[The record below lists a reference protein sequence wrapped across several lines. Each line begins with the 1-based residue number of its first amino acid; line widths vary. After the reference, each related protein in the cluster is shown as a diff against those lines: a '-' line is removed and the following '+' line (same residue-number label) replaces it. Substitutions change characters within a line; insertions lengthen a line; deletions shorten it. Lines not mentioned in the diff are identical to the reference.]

1 MKKVFVTFLAVAS
14 VIACTK
20 SNVEFEETTEI
31 GLKPVAHNVT
41 KSMMIG
47 TSFAP
52 SESFNVWAFYK
63 QVNPGTSIAD
73 WQKSAENQT
82 TYIDE
87 KEFVN
92 KDATTWKGKT
102 SYYWPKMGSLLFA
115 GYYPTTIAN
124 QVEYTFNAT
133 DNKMVISNYEP
144 KRVVNPA
151 EGKTTTYTEDLM
163 YANMTPASVIKNN
176 VSLVFKH
183 ALSWITVKAMKN
195 TADGPTIV
203 LNSVKFSGIY
213 PKGTATINNVP
224 TSSTADGKTV
234 YTFDEIKWDTDLQD
248 NSPKDVEVQEEECE
262 VLKADG
268 KTKETVDGVKLSGT
282 EYKLPYEPLF
292 IPQGMNKLTIVYT
305 IISED
310 GSQFKETKELV
321 LANVKDSNSKAYN
334 NWEAGK
340 HYTYTIT
347 IGTDEIL
354 IAPTVTDWVPVDY
367 AITPGVEAQL

>member
-47 TSFAP
+47 TSFDTN
-52 SESFNVWAFYK
+52 ESFNVWAFYK
-63 QVNPGTSIAD
+63 QVAPGTSIAD
-73 WQKSAENQT
+73 WQAADVDQT

-87 KEFVN
+87 KEFIN
-92 KDATTWKGKT
+92 KDATTWKGET

-115 GYYPTTIAN
+115 GYYPTSIADD
-124 QVEYTFNAT
+124 VEYTFNANV
-133 DNKMVISNYEP
+133 NKMVISNYEP

-151 EGKTTTYTEDLM
+151 KGETMTYTEDLM
-163 YANMTPASVIKNN
+163 YANMTPASVAKND

-224 TSSTADGKTV
+224 ASSTVDGKTV
-234 YTFDEIKWDTDLQD
+234 YTFAEIKWDTNLEG
-248 NSPKDVEVQEEECE
+248 NSTKDVEVQEEKCE

-268 KTKETVDGVKLSGT
+268 VTKETVAGVELTGT

-305 IISED
+305 IISKD

-321 LANVKDSNSKAYN
+321 LADVKDSKSNTYE

-347 IGTDEIL
+347 IGTSEIL
-354 IAPTVTDWVPVDY
+354 IAPEVTDWKDVEYD
-367 AITPGVEAQL
+367 ITPGVEAQL

>member
-47 TSFAP
+47 ESFAP

-163 YANMTPASVIKNN
+163 YANMTLTSYSQNP

-183 ALSWITVKAMKN
+183 ALSWITVKVKQSEA
-195 TADGPTIV
+195 GPKIIV
-203 LNSVKFSGIY
+203 DNVNFTNVY
-213 PKGTATINNVP
+213 PQGTATVDNMPVNNV
-224 TSSTADGKTV
+224 SKGIEWVTAGTAANVPVLEEKRTIGEGESKKEIVGYVLDPEAE
-234 YTFDEIKWDTDLQD
+234 YTLAF
-248 NSPKDVEVQEEECE
+248 
-262 VLKADG
+262 
-268 KTKETVDGVKLSGT
+268 
-282 EYKLPYEPLF
+282 EPLF
-292 IPQGMNKLTIVYT
+292 IPQPMTTMVITYT
-305 IISED
+305 IESGD
-310 GSQFKETKELV
+310 GSSFQETKTVDLSG
-321 LANVKDSNSKAYN
+321 LKTDDTDK
-334 NWEAGK
+334 WEAGK

-347 IGTDEIL
+347 IGTSEIL
-354 IAPTVTDWVPVDY
+354 IAPEVTDWEDVDY

>member
-47 TSFAP
+47 KSFEE

-63 QVNPGTSIAD
+63 QVNEGTSIAD

-92 KDATTWKGKT
+92 NGATWKGKY

-115 GYYPTTIAN
+115 GYYPTDIKN
-124 QVEYTFNAT
+124 QVEYTFNA
-133 DNKMVISNYEP
+133 NVNEMVISNYQP
-144 KRVVNPA
+144 NRVVNPA
-151 EGKTTTYTEDLM
+151 EGKATTYTEDLM
-163 YANMTPASVIKNN
+163 YANMTLASVAKND

-183 ALSWITVKAMKN
+183 ALSWITVKVKQVKVKQSEV
-195 TADGPTIV
+195 GPKIIV
-203 LNSVKFSGIY
+203 DNVNFTNVY
-213 PKGTATINNVP
+213 PQGTATVDNNPVKESENSEKLVFKGIQWVTAGTAANVP
-224 TSSTADGKTV
+224 VLEEKRTVVEDDSEVIKVGYELTTSE
-234 YTFDEIKWDTDLQD
+234 YTL
-248 NSPKDVEVQEEECE
+248 
-262 VLKADG
+262 A
-268 KTKETVDGVKLSGT
+268 
-282 EYKLPYEPLF
+282 YEPLF
-292 IPQGMNKLTIVYT
+292 IPQPMTTMVITYT
-305 IISED
+305 IESGD
-310 GSQFKETKELV
+310 GSSFQETKTVDLSG
-321 LANVKDSNSKAYN
+321 LKTDDIN

-354 IAPTVTDWVPVDY
+354 IAPEVTDWENVNY

>member
-1 MKKVFVTFLAVAS
+1 MKKVFVSFLAVAS

-41 KSMMIG
+41 KSMMNGIG

-87 KEFVN
+87 KKFVN
-92 KDATTWKGKT
+92 NGATWKGKD

-115 GYYPTTIAN
+115 GYYPTDIKN

-133 DNKMVISNYEP
+133 ENKMVISNYVP
-144 KRVVNPA
+144 DRVLPA
-151 EGKTTTYTEDLM
+151 KGETTTYTEDLM
-163 YANMTPASVIKNN
+163 YANMTPASVAKND

-183 ALSWITVKAMKN
+183 ALSWITVKVKQSEV
-195 TADGPTIV
+195 GPKIIV
-203 LNSVKFSGIY
+203 DNVNFTNVY
-213 PKGTATINNVP
+213 PQGTATIDNNPVKESENSEKLVFKGIEWVTAGTAANVP
-224 TSSTADGKTV
+224 VLEEKRTIGEGESKKEIVGYVLDPEAE
-234 YTFDEIKWDTDLQD
+234 YTLAF
-248 NSPKDVEVQEEECE
+248 
-262 VLKADG
+262 
-268 KTKETVDGVKLSGT
+268 
-282 EYKLPYEPLF
+282 EPLF
-292 IPQGMNKLTIVYT
+292 IPQPMTTMVITYT
-305 IISED
+305 IESGD
-310 GSQFKETKELV
+310 GSSFQETKTVALSG
-321 LANVKDSNSKAYN
+321 LKTDDTDK
-334 NWEAGK
+334 WEAGK

-354 IAPTVTDWVPVDY
+354 IAPTVTDWKDVEYD
-367 AITPGVEAQL
+367 ITPGVEAQL

>member
-1 MKKVFVTFLAVAS
+1 MKKVLVTCLAVAS

-41 KSMMIG
+41 KSMM
-47 TSFAP
+47 TEPSFVT

-63 QVNPGTSIAD
+63 QVDPGTSIAD
-73 WQKSAENQT
+73 WQKSAEKQT

-92 KDATTWKGKT
+92 NDATTWKGKA

-133 DNKMVISNYEP
+133 DNKMVISNYVP
-144 KRVVNPA
+144 NRVVNQVA
-151 EGKTTTYTEDLM
+151 GVTKTYTEDLM
-163 YANMTPASVIKNN
+163 YANMTPASYSKNN
-176 VSLVFKH
+176 VPLVFKH
-183 ALSWITVKAMKN
+183 ALSWITVKVKQSEA
-195 TADGPTIV
+195 GPKIIFE
-203 LNSVKFSGIY
+203 NVKFTNVY
-213 PKGTATINNVP
+213 PQGTATIDNNPVKE
-224 TSSTADGKTV
+224 SEDSENLVFNG
-234 YTFDEIKWDTDLQD
+234 IKWVTAGTAA
-248 NSPKDVEVQEEECE
+248 DVPVLEEKRTIGEGDSAQEKVGYE
-262 VLKADG
+262 L
-268 KTKETVDGVKLSGT
+268 TTQ
-282 EYKLPYEPLF
+282 EYTLAYEPLF
-292 IPQGMNKLTIVYT
+292 IPQPMTAMVITYT
-305 IISED
+305 IESTD
-310 GSQFKETKELV
+310 GSSLRETTKPYILSG
-321 LANVKDSNSKAYN
+321 LKTDDTD

-347 IGTDEIL
+347 MGTTEIL
-354 IAPTVTDWVPVDY
+354 IAPEVTDWEDVDY